1 MGTSKPG
8 RYMNTKGS
16 AGSMSQFALVHSTEG
31 KFTRPQKM
39 AEPLKLK
46 SGGHGQKGL
55 ALLEKYGIPYN
66 IEKVYSNGVRVGNIP
81 THWAKAKRVGLNQ
94 SWFPFSWSEKMIKR
108 AGEHVAR
115 LRRNRGV
122 PDGIVMYGTF
132 KGVRVG
138 VIKTNGQ
145 IATVFP
151 DSEQL

>member
-1 MGTSKPG
+1 
-8 RYMNTKGS
+8 MNTKGS

-81 THWAKAKRVGLNQ
+81 GHKDKRKSVGFGQ
-94 SWFPFSWSEKMIKR
+94 AWFPFFLE
-108 AGEHVAR
+108 
-115 LRRNRGV
+115 
-122 PDGIVMYGTF
+122 
-132 KGVRVG
+132 
-138 VIKTNGQ
+138 
-145 IATVFP
+145 
-151 DSEQL
+151 